1 MFDRRGRCKL
11 KRVLFKP
18 WKEVNHQ
25 SINIY
30 NPGGCRVSCEVFRP
44 PTVTRGP
51 PANEPGPGVTQ
62 QDRQC
67 QKRLLLLADGGT
79 LAVSHPQWGDLSSGR
94 KGSSAA
100 NAPRWDTVMNTTISR
115 LLHLYCGGPCI
126 FFYAGGWN
134 DLSVTINFLVQLSYW
149 WCLQKALRFALPSFS
164 EGIRH
169 QTLTLLLQFKTCSRH
184 IAISVQTYAQILL
197 CSILP
202 FLLSLFAD
210 RDLPLIH

>member
-1 MFDRRGRCKL
+1 MS
-11 KRVLFKP
+11 

-51 PANEPGPGVTQ
+51 PANEPGLGVTQ
-62 QDRQC
+62 QDRQR
-67 QKRLLLLADGGT
+67 QKRVITSWWRNAGCLPSSARRLILWEERQFCCKRTQVGHGNE
-79 LAVSHPQWGDLSSGR
+79 HNHLSS
-94 KGSSAA
+94 
-100 NAPRWDTVMNTTISR
+100 P
-115 LLHLYCGGPCI
+115 LHLYCGGPCI

-149 WCLQKALRFALPSFS
+149 WCLQKALRFTLPPFS
-164 EGIRH
+164 EGVRH
-169 QTLTLLLQFKTCSRH
+169 QTLTLLLQFKTCSRQ
-184 IAISVQTYAQILL
+184 IATSAQTFAQILM
-197 CSILP
+197 CSILS

-210 RDLPLIH
+210 KDLPLIH